1 MCDRITSDERLLL
14 RISGSPLKNEVMAN
28 EKSHLIK
35 LPPSDAATR
44 FVQRRER

>member
-1 MCDRITSDERLLL
+1 
-14 RISGSPLKNEVMAN
+14 MAN

-44 FVQRRER
+44 FVQRRERWRRRYPRGHTP